1 MEVVQYG
8 LAANELAPAKG
19 FIARTY
25 NSRSYSYGEYI
36 DEIVQTAP
44 GVTRSSVISVLT
56 AAEDVAARIVSKGG
70 TIHTPLFSIGIAIK
84 GIFTSLQ
91 DLFDPLR
98 HSLHIVMRAG
108 PRLRELTKSM
118 KTQKVDAMFSG
129 AYILWA
135 KDFKSGKT
143 DEELTPLGNMLIDGI
158 KIKAEG
164 DDAVCGVFYKN
175 LVSGVT
181 TKIAKRDII
190 ENHGNRLLIV
200 NPDLPP
206 GEYAL
211 EVVTDYAGSGKP
223 LKEPRTVTFDKTLTV
238 VAPSPVQES

>member
-1 MEVVQYG
+1 MEAVKYG
-8 LAANELAPAKG
+8 ITVNKLAPDKG
-19 FIARTY
+19 FIGRTY
-25 NSRSYSYGEYI
+25 DTRSYSYVEYI
-36 DEIVQTAP
+36 DEIVQTVP
-44 GVTRSSVISVLT
+44 GVTRSSVMSVMT

-98 HSLHIVMRAG
+98 HSIHIVLRAG
-108 PRLRELTKSM
+108 PRLRELPKSM

-135 KDFKSGKT
+135 KDFKSGTT
-143 DEELTPLGNMLIDGI
+143 DDKITPLGNMLIDGI
-158 KIKAEG
+158 KIKVEG

-175 LVSGVT
+175 LVSGVK

-200 NPDLPP
+200 NPDLQP

-211 EVVTDYAGSGKP
+211 EVVTDYSGSSKP
-223 LKEPRTVTFDKTLTV
+223 LKEPRTVSFDKTLTV
-238 VAPSPVQES
+238 AAPLPSEES